1 MVQKFTPKRTLDN
14 LRLVVYFYLE
24 KDIRQ
29 YVYYPRCDC
38 TLRMQT
44 GPTFST
50 VDTHTAGE
58 PTRIITDG
66 PVFSPGEKTT
76 VEYREEFR
84 AKYSWVRELLIKEPR
99 GHDDMFGAIPVSTT
113 TPEADFGLFF
123 ITNDGY
129 LDMCGHATI
138 GVITAFI
145 ELGRLPTRNTIV
157 VETPAGL
164 VEARPMVSD
173 GTVESVEIQNVKS
186 FFYDSCKVT
195 VADERTVDVDIV
207 YSGNFFAM
215 VDITTLGLTIE
226 KENANRL
233 IKLGLQVRRKVNEK
247 VEVTHPFSGDSM
259 EVALTEFYE
268 HDHEYDRNFT
278 VFGEGTVDRSPCGS
292 GTCAKMTLLH
302 YRGDLDIGERYHI
315 RSVIETEFEGE
326 IESVEDR
333 DGYAVVRPSIIGSA
347 YIISQNQYS
356 LDPDDPIIGFS
367 IAKEEK

>member
-1 MVQKFTPKRTLDN
+1 M
-14 LRLVVYFYLE
+14 E
-24 KDIRQ
+24 
-29 YVYYPRCDC
+29 
-38 TLRMQT
+38 T

-66 PVFSPGEKTT
+66 LVFAPGEKTT
-76 VEYREEFR
+76 TEYREEFR
-84 AKYSWVRELLIKEPR
+84 ANYAWVRELLIKEPR
-99 GHDDMFGAIPVSTT
+99 GHDDMFGAVPVSTS
-113 TPEADFGLFF
+113 TPEADLGLFF

-145 ELGRLPTRNTIV
+145 ELGRLPARDTII

-164 VEARPMVSD
+164 VETRPEVRD
-173 GTVESVEIQNVKS
+173 GAVKSVEIQNVES
-186 FFYDSCKVT
+186 FFFDTCEVT
-195 VADERTVDVDIV
+195 VGEDQAVEVDVV

-215 VDITTLGLTIE
+215 VDVAPLGLTIE
-226 KENANRL
+226 KADANRL
-233 IKLGLQVRRKVNEK
+233 IELGLEIRRRVNEE
-247 VEVTHPFSGDSM
+247 VDVTHPFSGKPM

-292 GTCAKMTLLH
+292 GTCAKMTLLQYH
-302 YRGDLDIGERYHI
+302 GELDVGERYHI
-315 RSVIETEFEGE
+315 RSVIATEFDGE

-333 DGYAVVRPSIIGSA
+333 DGYAVVRPSIRGSA
-347 YIISQNQYS
+347 YIISRNQYS

-367 IAKEEK
+367 IAKGEK